1 MRILIT
7 GAAGFIG
14 SHLADRLVA
23 DGHSV
28 SGFDNLATGN
38 MRNVN
43 PDVDFWSCDVAEW
56 GVCNA
61 DLIIHC
67 AASYSDP
74 NDWHRDTRTNVVGT
88 INMVRTA
95 QQCGARLFYFQ
106 TALCYGNNP
115 RNQVE
120 VTSIGGPREYVYID
134 GPVTTSAPLA
144 PESSYAIS
152 KTAGESYIRHSG
164 VPYVSF
170 RLANIY
176 GPRNLSG
183 PIPTFYRRL
192 SRGETCTVVDSR
204 RDFVYIDDLVDLV
217 MRVMDSDYVGV
228 LHAASG
234 RDYSIREL
242 YDNVAG
248 EFLNARL
255 PIEIPRGPDDAAT
268 ILLDP
273 SETYERFGWKA
284 TTRLEIGIWEAC
296 AWYFENEITDTY
308 THLALRG

>member
-14 SHLADRLVA
+14 SHLADRLLA
-23 DGHSV
+23 DGHEV
-28 SGFDNLATGN
+28 VGMDNLTTG
-38 MRNVN
+38 RRENVN
-43 PDVDFWSCDVAEW
+43 PDMEFDG
-56 GVCNA
+56 GVYGDIA
-61 DLIIHC
+61 DARFSPASLIVHC
-67 AASYSDP
+67 AASYKDP
-74 NDWHRDTRTNVVGT
+74 NDWHEDVYTNVLGT
-88 INMVRTA
+88 TKVVKHA
-95 QQCGARLFYFQ
+95 QKCGARLIYFQ
-106 TALCYGNNP
+106 TSLCYGNAP
-115 RNQVE
+115 E
-120 VTSIGGPREYVYID
+120 PPCLVTDR
-134 GPVTTSAPLA
+134 LA

-152 KTAGESYIRHSG
+152 KTAGESYIRNSG

-192 SRGETCTVVDSR
+192 SNGEPCTVVDSR

-228 LHAASG
+228 LHAATG

-242 YDNVAG
+242 YDGVAD
-248 EFLNARL
+248 EFPNARL
-255 PIEIPRGPDDAAT
+255 PIEIARGPDDAAT

-284 TTRLEIGIWEAC
+284 TTSLGVGIERAC
-296 AWYFENEITDTY
+296 AWYAQNEITDTY

>member
-14 SHLADRLVA
+14 SHLADRLIA
-23 DGHSV
+23 DGHDIV
-28 SGFDNLATGN
+28 GVDNFETG
-38 MRNVN
+38 RPDNVN
-43 PDVDFWSCDVAEW
+43 DAVEFYVDDIGNPRSVLGRDIDAI
-56 GVCNA
+56 A
-61 DLIIHC
+61 HC
-67 AASYSDP
+67 AASYADRD
-74 NDWHRDTRTNVVGT
+74 NWERDTRTNVIGT
-88 INMVRTA
+88 VKLCKAA
-95 QQCGARLFYFQ
+95 QAFGVKRILYFQ
-106 TALCYGNNP
+106 TALCYGNSP
-115 RNQVE
+115 K
-120 VTSIGGPREYVYID
+120 S
-134 GPVTTSAPLA
+134 PVMLDAPLT

-152 KTAGESYIRHSG
+152 KTAGESYIRNSG
-164 VPYVSF
+164 VSYVSF

-192 SRGETCTVVDSR
+192 SNGEPCTVVDSR

-242 YDNVAG
+242 YDGVAD
-248 EFLNARL
+248 EFPNASL
-255 PIEIPRGPDDAAT
+255 PIENPRGPDDAAT

-284 TTRLEIGIWEAC
+284 TTSLGVGIERAC
-296 AWYFENEITDTY
+296 AWYAENEITDTY